1 MRVLPR
7 GGVTEK
13 GHRDGG
19 PYDHYDLPPV
29 LSC

>member
-1 MRVLPR
+1 MMALPR

-19 PYDHYDLPPV
+19 PLFDITA
-29 LSC
+29 CRQC